1 MRSESFSRCLEARRI
16 CALTLALL
24 SGHALAQDMTEMIA
38 DAAGVPQI
46 PAFLPDKYSV
56 ARGEALPIDGLW
68 LVSSIRK
75 KIRIEQGRAY
85 AVDPWLHLFVLKV
98 QPDMVVMQNFRRTDA
113 GSYAA
118 DDLPLMGPALLTVNA
133 KGNLDVSV
141 QGALGPA
148 KYALV
153 RLEAQYPE
161 ALTAEIQA
169 ATGRQMTIAGTVPAS
184 PPVAAAPL
192 PGMPQTGAPVPTPAP
207 PPVTYVPPAVQPP
220 PAPQPVAG
228 TPAGCTPIGVDQ
240 DTGQTICAY

>member
-1 MRSESFSRCLEARRI
+1 MRSETASRCARARNTI
-16 CALTLALL
+16 CGLILAGL
-24 SGHALAQDMTEMIA
+24 SSHALSQDMTGLIA

-56 ARGEALPIDGLW
+56 AASEALPIDGVW
-68 LVSSIRK
+68 MISSIRK
-75 KIRIEQGRAY
+75 KIQIEQGRAY

-98 QPDMVVMQNFRRTDA
+98 QPGMVVMQNFRRTDS

-118 DDLPLMGPALLTVNA
+118 DDLPLMGPAVLTVNG

-141 QGALGPA
+141 QGTLGPV
-148 KYALV
+148 KYELI
-153 RLEAQYPE
+153 RLEAQFPE

-169 ATGRQMTIAGTVPAS
+169 ATGRQITIPGSAPVQ
-184 PPVAAAPL
+184 PVAVAPL
-192 PGMPQTGAPVPTPAP
+192 PGMPQSGAPSTEP
-207 PPVTYVPPAVQPP
+207 PPYVQPTVQPP

-228 TPAGCTPIGVDQ
+228 TPADCTPIGVDQ